1 MKLQD
6 TDDTKRQA
14 NNSNLQTECP
24 VRVDIKE
31 ADHDVTLL
39 TLVGHKRSATSW
51 IDFPDN
57 IIIGILPIYF

>member
-6 TDDTKRQA
+6 TENKKRQA
-14 NNSNLQTECP
+14 NISNLQIECP

-31 ADHDVTLL
+31 ADLDVTLL
-39 TLVGHKRSATSW
+39 TLVGHKRSTTSR

-57 IIIGILPIYF
+57 IIIGILPVYF

>member
-6 TDDTKRQA
+6 TEDIMRQA
-14 NNSNLQTECP
+14 NHSNLQIECP

-31 ADHDVTLL
+31 AVLDVTLL
-39 TLVGHKRSATSW
+39 TLIGHKGSATSR

-57 IIIGILPIYF
+57 IIIGILPI